1 VIEEERQAEA
11 RSRPFS
17 AYLAQSTLA
26 GIALAVILV
35 LQDALANVAILT
47 AIAASTFL
55 VFVNPS
61 GIMSQPRRLVGGH
74 ITGALVALPF
84 SVVLYDAGLGLAG
97 TAVLYEATA
106 GAAVGFGIL
115 VMSLIDTEHGPAA
128 GTILGLV
135 LEPWSASA
143 ALLVVGSA
151 FVLLAAKYLLRERLV
166 DLI

>member
-1 VIEEERQAEA
+1 MQ
-11 RSRPFS
+11 S
-17 AYLAQSTLA
+17 ALA
-26 GIALAVILV
+26 GATLAVILL
-35 LQDALANVAILT
+35 LQDALANAAILT

-55 VFVNPS
+55 VFVAPS
-61 GIMSQPRRLVGGH
+61 NVMSQPRRLVGGH
-74 ITGALVALPF
+74 LTGALVALPL
-84 SVVLYDAGLGLAG
+84 SLLLYESGLGLSE
-97 TAVLYEATA
+97 TAIVYEVTA
-106 GAAVGFGIL
+106 GAAVGLGIL

-151 FVLLAAKYLLRERLV
+151 CVLVAAKHLLRERLV